1 MHEDQLQPCQEA
13 TPVRVVPKHSGQ
25 TKNQLF
31 PITLAGYRNPT
42 IRHGRAFVGLDKGSG
57 RFCSKVAFTKEIKVH
72 IEISRLKRLSRFAT
86 AIAASAL
93 LLHGC
98 GGGDG
103 GAGPAGPA
111 GPSGPPGPS
120 GANVVNLSTLT
131 PDQYA
136 ATEFNAAITGV
147 TVASPPVVNFKVAD
161 QNGTPIVGLG
171 LATKAAT
178 ATVPRYQNIAFSM
191 AKLVPGAA
199 GAAANSGPSKWVSY
213 IVTTV
218 PTTTAAATAS
228 KPSTDSNGTLV
239 DNGDGTYKYTFY
251 RDITQV
257 KAQVAA
263 MTLTGLNVAADLGDL
278 TYDPNAVHRVA
289 MVISGNVPGTGTNT
303 ANEVQVVPAVP
314 LAKPNNTFFDFVPAT
329 GKALAAT
336 DPGQRLIV
344 DKLSC
349 NECHG
354 KLGGIPGTESASF
367 HGGSR
372 YDPRLCVTCHT
383 DQRKF
388 GAARASSTN
397 NVFTGSTAVADGVT
411 IGDFPVLIH
420 RVHKG
425 DLLVKQGYNYAG
437 VLLNETRFPQD
448 IRNCTKCHDGTA
460 PKVAPQAANFKNV
473 PSRLACGACHDGIN
487 FATGQGVTNAA
498 ADQAKITGTAP
509 VATGHIGGIQTDD
522 SKCALCHDATSI
534 EKVYHLAITPPNPL
548 NALAVTGG
556 NNNTNA
562 AWIAS
567 KDGNLPAGAIKV
579 TYDVSS
585 VSRNAAKNPVIVFK
599 MLQNG
604 VAVPFNTFGGGKTEM
619 WDNFMGS
626 PSAYFVFAVPQ
637 DGVTTPADFNASAS
651 GYLRSIWNGSATG
664 TGAGTMTG
672 PDASGNY
679 TVTLTGVTIPDN
691 AVMLTGGIG
700 YTYGLKTTMPL
711 TQTNLV
717 DNSLSD
723 ASRKGRFAT
732 AAATATDLT
741 AGMPNR
747 TGGLIV
753 IADDVQKA
761 ATGATAR
768 RAIVEDKRCNACH
781 EELGVFTLE
790 SFHAG
795 QRNDG
800 TTCSWCHNPNRTSS
814 GWSADSTSFIH
825 GIHAASKRDKP
836 FTWHAVAVGES
847 FAEVGYPGIL
857 SKCETCHL
865 PGTYDFS
872 ASASAAQAPNRLYRY
887 VATGTPL
894 SATATDLQKF
904 TASPYVTAGTNYGA
918 GFSFSVATGATVQAA
933 DTTLVSS
940 PTAAV
945 CFSCHDGSEALA
957 HMRANGGSIYA
968 PRAAGLAT
976 QEQCLVCHASGKIA
990 DIKAVHAK

>member
-1 MHEDQLQPCQEA
+1 M
-13 TPVRVVPKHSGQ
+13 
-25 TKNQLF
+25 
-31 PITLAGYRNPT
+31 
-42 IRHGRAFVGLDKGSG
+42 
-57 RFCSKVAFTKEIKVH
+57 H
-72 IEISRLKRLSRFAT
+72 IEISRFKRLSRFVT
-86 AIAASAL
+86 AVAAAAF

-98 GGGDG
+98 GGSDGDP
-103 GAGPAGPA
+103 GPAGPA
-111 GPSGPPGPS
+111 GPQGPAGPS
-120 GANVVNLSTLT
+120 GANVVDVSKLAA
-131 PDQYA
+131 DQYA
-136 ATEFNAAITGV
+136 ATEFNATITGV
-147 TVASPPVVNFKVAD
+147 TIASPPVVNFKVTN

-171 LATKAAT
+171 STSKSSTAVVAAYPNLAFAL
-178 ATVPRYQNIAFSM
+178 
-191 AKLVPGAA
+191 AKFVPGPA
-199 GAAANSGPSKWVSY
+199 GAAPGTSGGQSKWVSY

-218 PTTTAAATAS
+218 PTTAAAATGTR
-228 KPSTDSNGTLV
+228 PSTDNNGTLV

-257 KAQVAA
+257 KSQIAG
-263 MTLTGLNVAADLGDL
+263 MTLTGANRAADLGDL

-289 MVISGNVPGTGTNT
+289 MSISGNVPGTGTNT
-303 ANEVQVVPAVP
+303 ANGVQVVPGVP
-314 LAKPNNTFFDFVPAT
+314 LAKPNNAIFDFIPAT
-329 GKALAAT
+329 GKALAPT

-344 DKLSC
+344 DKASC

-354 KLGGIPGTESASF
+354 KLGGVPGTESAAF

-372 YDPRLCVTCHT
+372 YDPRFCDTCHT

-388 GAARASSTN
+388 GRTNVASTN
-397 NVFTGSTAVADGVT
+397 NAFPAGSSTYVADGVT
-411 IGDFPVLIH
+411 VGDFPVLIH

-425 DLLVKQGYNYAG
+425 DLLVKQGYNYGG
-437 VLLNETRFPQD
+437 VLLNETRYPQD
-448 IRNCTKCHDGTA
+448 IRNCTKCHDNTA
-460 PKVAPQAANFKNV
+460 PKIAPQADNYKNV

-498 ADQAKITGTAP
+498 FNQAQITGTAP

-522 SKCALCHDATSI
+522 TKCALCHDATSI
-534 EKVYHLAITPPNPL
+534 QKVYHVAVTPPNPA

-567 KDGNLPAGAIKV
+567 KDDNLPAGAIKV
-579 TYDVSS
+579 SYEVSS
-585 VSRNAAKNPVIVFK
+585 VSRNGAKQPVIVFK

-604 VAVPFNTFGGGKTEM
+604 VAVPFNTFGAGKTEM

-637 DGVTTPADFNASAS
+637 DGVAAPADFNASIS

-664 TGAGTMTG
+664 AGAGTLTG
-672 PDASGNY
+672 PDANGFY
-679 TVTLTGVTIPDN
+679 TVTMTGALVPDN

-700 YTYGLKTTMPL
+700 YTYGLKTSMPL

-717 DNSLSD
+717 DNSLAD
-723 ASRKGRFAT
+723 PTRKGRFAT
-732 AAATATDLT
+732 APATATDLT

-747 TGGLIV
+747 VGGLIV

-761 ATGATAR
+761 ATGATGR

-781 EELGVFTLE
+781 EELGAFTIE

-800 TTCSWCHNPNRTSS
+800 TTCSWCHTPNRTSS

-825 GIHAASKRDKP
+825 AIHAASKREKP
-836 FTWHAVAVGES
+836 FTWHAAKVGES
-847 FAEVGYPGIL
+847 YGNIEYPGIL

-872 ASASAAQAPNRLYRY
+872 ASASAAAAANRLYRY

-894 SATATDLQKF
+894 SSTATDLQKF
-904 TASPYVTAGTNYGA
+904 SNSPYVTQGTNYGA
-918 GFSFSVATGATVQAA
+918 GFSFNAATGATTAAA

-945 CFSCHDGSEALA
+945 CFACHDGNEALA

-968 PRAAGLAT
+968 PRSAGLAT

-990 DIKAVHAK
+990 DVKAVHAK

>member
-1 MHEDQLQPCQEA
+1 
-13 TPVRVVPKHSGQ
+13 
-25 TKNQLF
+25 
-31 PITLAGYRNPT
+31 
-42 IRHGRAFVGLDKGSG
+42 
-57 RFCSKVAFTKEIKVH
+57 VH
-72 IEISRLKRLSRFAT
+72 IEISKLKRLSRFAT
-86 AIAASAL
+86 AVAAAAL
-93 LLHGC
+93 LLYGC
-98 GGGDG
+98 GGGGSG
-103 GAGPAGPA
+103 GTSEPE
-111 GPSGPPGPS
+111 GPPPPQGP
-120 GANVVNLSTLT
+120 VVNLSTLT
-131 PDQYA
+131 PAQYA
-136 ATEFNAAITGV
+136 ATEFNAKITGV
-147 TVASPPVVNFKVAD
+147 TISSPPVVNFQVVD
-161 QNGTPIVGLG
+161 QNGNPLAGLG
-171 LATKAAT
+171 LATKAST
-178 ATVPRYQNIAFSM
+178 ASVPRYQNIAFSL

-199 GAAANSGPSKWVSY
+199 GAAAGTSGGPSKWVSY

-218 PTTTAAATAS
+218 PTTTVAATATR
-228 KPSTDSNGTLV
+228 PSTDSNGTLV
-239 DNGDGTYKYTFY
+239 DNGNGTYKYTFY

-263 MTLTGLNVAADLGDL
+263 MTLTGANVAADLGDL

-289 MVISGNVPGTGTNT
+289 MSISGNVPGTGTNT
-303 ANEVQVVPAVP
+303 ANEVLAVPAVP
-314 LAKPNNTFFDFVPAT
+314 LAKPNNAIFDFIPAT

-354 KLGGIPGTESASF
+354 KLGGIPGTESATF

-372 YDPRLCVTCHT
+372 YDPKFCVVCHT

-388 GAARASSTN
+388 GRTNTASTN
-397 NVFTGSTAVADGVT
+397 NVFTGSTNVADGVT

-425 DLLVKQGYNYAG
+425 ELLVKQGYDYAG
-437 VLLNETRFPQD
+437 VKLNETRYPQD
-448 IRNCTKCHDGTA
+448 IRNCTKCHDDTA

-498 ADQAKITGTAP
+498 FNQALINGTTA
-509 VATGHIGGIQTDD
+509 VATNHIGGAQADD

-534 EKVYHLAITPPNPL
+534 EKVYHVAVTPPNPA
-548 NALAVTGG
+548 NALVEGG
-556 NNNTNA
+556 TNNNTNA

-567 KDGNLPAGAIKV
+567 KDSNLPTGAIKV

-585 VSRNAAKNPVIVFK
+585 VSRNAAKRPVIVFK

-604 VAVPFNTFGGGKTEM
+604 VAVPFNTFGAGKTEM

-637 DGVTTPADFNASAS
+637 DGITAPADFNASAS
-651 GYLRSIWNGSATG
+651 SYLRSIWNGSATG
-664 TGAGTMTG
+664 TSAGTMTG
-672 PDASGNY
+672 PDANGNY

-700 YTYGLKTTMPL
+700 YSYGLRTSMPL
-711 TQTNLV
+711 TQTNLI
-717 DNSLSD
+717 DSSLAD
-723 ASRKGRFAT
+723 PTRKGRFAT
-732 AAATATDLT
+732 APATATSGLV

-747 TGGLIV
+747 IGGLIV
-753 IADDVQKA
+753 IAEDVQKA
-761 ATGATAR
+761 ATGATGR

-781 EELGVFTLE
+781 EELGVFTTE

-800 TTCSWCHNPNRTSS
+800 TTCSWCHTPNRTSS
-814 GWSADSTSFIH
+814 GWAADSTSFIH
-825 GIHAASKRDKP
+825 AIHAASKREKP
-836 FTWHAVAVGES
+836 FTWHAATTEHSYGDIE
-847 FAEVGYPGIL
+847 YPGIL

-872 ASASAAQAPNRLYRY
+872 ASASAAAANNRQYRY
-887 VATGTPL
+887 VATSTPL
-894 SATATDLQKF
+894 GATPTAVQLF
-904 TASPYVTAGTNYGA
+904 AASPYLQAPGTNYGA
-918 GFSFSVATGATVQAA
+918 GFSFNAGTGATTQAA

-945 CFSCHDGSEALA
+945 CFSCHDSSLALA

-968 PRAAGLAT
+968 TRAAGLAT
-976 QEQCLVCHASGKIA
+976 TEQCLLCHASGKIA
-990 DIKAVHAK
+990 DIKAVHTK